1 MIKASCQWLA
11 RSRWSV
17 LAFCL
22 VLGGVVALAGSLGG
36 QVAVGLAGLAV
47 MAAFGLIVA
56 LANGSETIRGLRG
69 DGRDE
74 RFAQMDLR
82 ATAITGQV
90 LILAVIISWL
100 VEIAQGH
107 SGNPYQWLGAIAGLT
122 YLIAVAYL
130 RWRG

>member
-11 RSRWSV
+11 RSRWLV
-17 LAFCL
+17 LVSCL

-36 QVAVGLAGLAV
+36 QVALGLTGLAV
-47 MAAFGLIVA
+47 MAAFGLVVT
-56 LANGSETIRGLRG
+56 LASGSETVRGLRG

-74 RFAQMDLR
+74 RFAQMDVR
-82 ATAITGQV
+82 ATAMTGQV
-90 LILAVIISWL
+90 LILAVIVSWL

-107 SGNPYQWLGAIAGLT
+107 DGEPYQWLGMIAGVT
-122 YLIAVAYL
+122 YLVAIAYL